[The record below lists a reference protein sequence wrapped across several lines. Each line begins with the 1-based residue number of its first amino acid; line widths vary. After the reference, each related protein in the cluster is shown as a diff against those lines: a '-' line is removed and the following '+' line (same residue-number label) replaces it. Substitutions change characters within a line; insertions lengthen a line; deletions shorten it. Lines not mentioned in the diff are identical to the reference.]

1 MPHPILMGLRRFDPL
16 WYRRGLYKY
25 GLDGTFSTRTAWMTE
40 PYADDPTSVGKG
52 KGRDQILKFLLPRV
66 RRHQQ
71 VGCHAIGDRAVKEFL
86 DAVEIAQKRYRWTRD
101 LRLRLEHAQGIRTE
115 DIPRLRDLGVLV
127 AAQPHA
133 VGDPEKDQ
141 RLLGRERAL
150 AAYPHR
156 SLLDAGVALSF
167 GSDFPGE
174 STLDPL
180 LAIQY
185 VVGREGPQAIS
196 VEEALACYTR
206 ESAFAEF
213 QEDEKGTLSAGKMAD
228 LVILSDDPLKVA
240 PDAIKDIK
248 PVMTMVGG
256 RVVYRR
262 DTEG

>member
-1 MPHPILMGLRRFDPL
+1 MPMGSQKVLLGGNVVTMDESHPWAEALIVQDDRIRFV
-16 WYRRGLYKY
+16 
-25 GLDGTFSTRTAWMTE
+25 GTSQEAR
-40 PYADDPTSVGKG
+40 S
-52 KGRDQILKFLLPRV
+52 
-66 RRHQQ
+66 
-71 VGCHAIGDRAVKEFL
+71 RASPDVEFL
-86 DAVEIAQKRYRWTRD
+86 DAVEIAQKRYRRTRD
-101 LRLRLEHAQGIRTE
+101 LRLRLEHAQVIRTE

-133 VGDPEKDQ
+133 LGDPEKDQ

-185 VVGREGPQAIS
+185 VVGRKGPQAIS
-196 VEEALACYTR
+196 VREALACYTR

-213 QEDEKGTLSAGKMAD
+213 QEKEKGTLSAGKLAD

-240 PDAIKDIK
+240 PDAIRDIK
-248 PVMTMVGG
+248 PVITMVGG
-256 RVVYRR
+256 RVVYRG
-262 DTEG
+262 DADG